1 MRCELQKNEEGRAHF
16 GAAFLYSHCLHR
28 NVLRTIGFFGSKK
41 GQTQA
46 NPRFGALAPIWSLS
60 DTTEL
65 EFPPLRLVETTAYP
79 CHERWNVETDSKS
92 QSFLARNEF
101 LIRRLHSLSG
111 LIPVGAYMCVHL
123 TTNSSILMSSQK
135 FQQLVYQ
142 IHALGPALPF
152 VEWTFIFLPLIFH
165 AVVGVVIIKGGLT
178 NSNYS
183 HSGNYRYM
191 LQRATGMIAFIFIFG
206 HVFHMHGWFHADWW
220 METVA
225 KPLGGAQF
233 KPYNAPSTAAAA
245 LSNPIMVILY
255 AVGILSCVFH
265 LANGLWTMGITW
277 GLWVS
282 PAAQK
287 RANYLS
293 IAFGIGLT
301 FISMGA
307 LLGFGGM
314 SDSAKAEARE
324 VEERMFQEKVASGE
338 VSADSHKH
346 IHANEAGH
354 GTETAPIPGFV
365 WDPDASD
372 GQGSWV
378 NPNAGYADGAAG
390 VEDEDDEAT
399 DAGH

>member
-1 MRCELQKNEEGRAHF
+1 VLRRQVVLGLKKDRAH
-16 GAAFLYSHCLHR
+16 
-28 NVLRTIGFFGSKK
+28 
-41 GQTQA
+41 A
-46 NPRFGALAPIWSLS
+46 NLTTVALAPIWLLS
-60 DTTEL
+60 DTTGL
-65 EFPPLRLVETTAYP
+65 EFPPLRLAQATVYP

-142 IHALGPALPF
+142 IHSLGPALPF
-152 VEWTFIFLPLIFH
+152 VEWAFIFLPLIFH
-165 AVVGVVIIKGGLT
+165 AVVGVVIVKGGYT

-191 LQRATGMIAFIFIFG
+191 LQRATGMIAFFFIFW
-206 HVFHMHGWFHADWW
+206 HVFHMHGWFHNDWW
-220 METVA
+220 MDTVA
-225 KPLGGAQF
+225 TPLGGAQF
-233 KPYNAPSTAAAA
+233 KPYSAPSTAADA
-245 LSNPIMVILY
+245 LSNPIMLILY
-255 AVGILSCVFH
+255 AVGVLSCVFH

-277 GLWVS
+277 GLWIS

-307 LLGFGGM
+307 LFGFGTM
-314 SDSAKAEARE
+314 SDEAKAQARE
-324 VEERMFQEKVASGE
+324 VEERIFQEKVASGE
-338 VSADSHKH
+338 VPADSHKH
-346 IHANEAGH
+346 IHADEPADDIDGSEAAE
-354 GTETAPIPGFV
+354 TETV
-365 WDPDASD
+365 
-372 GQGSWV
+372 
-378 NPNAGYADGAAG
+378 
-390 VEDEDDEAT
+390 
-399 DAGH
+399 H